1 MTNKPPYNILFIC
14 THNRCRSII
23 AEAITNTILPEK
35 FTAYS
40 AGSNPDGN
48 GVHPKTIEHLKAQG
62 YDTDSLRSKDMLEFT
77 QPDAPVMDF
86 IIKVCDQSRGEA
98 CPVWPGQPVTAHWG
112 MADPSTITDETE
124 QQRAFSQVQHQF
136 VNRIRLLDSL
146 PIEKL
151 DKLALTK
158 QVKDIAEQTT
168 IVADTE

>member
-1 MTNKPPYNILFIC
+1 
-14 THNRCRSII
+14 
-23 AEAITNTILPEK
+23 
-35 FTAYS
+35 
-40 AGSNPDGN
+40 
-48 GVHPKTIEHLKAQG
+48 
-62 YDTDSLRSKDMLEFT
+62 MLT
-77 QPDAPVMDF
+77 
-86 IIKVCDQSRGEA
+86 
-98 CPVWPGQPVTAHWG
+98 
-112 MADPSTITDETE
+112 

>member
-1 MTNKPPYNILFIC
+1 
-14 THNRCRSII
+14 
-23 AEAITNTILPEK
+23 
-35 FTAYS
+35 
-40 AGSNPDGN
+40 
-48 GVHPKTIEHLKAQG
+48 
-62 YDTDSLRSKDMLEFT
+62 MLEFT

-86 IIKVCDQSRGEA
+86 IITVCDQSRGEA